1 MRESLAK
8 KRQEV
13 KKQLAA
19 KKSKKLEQKKYNK
32 TSKERKYNNQDSKV
46 ESVST
51 NNHKSK
57 LGLNIK
63 IGNKNE

>member
-1 MRESLAK
+1 MSSHLQK
-8 KRQEV
+8 KRQEI
-13 KKQLAA
+13 KKQLDA

-32 TSKERKYNNQDSKV
+32 TSKENKSNNQDSKPELV
-46 ESVST
+46 NT